1 MTLPLARLHQCYSTR
16 YTLARS
22 ILSLVPSPKIQQKWT
37 LQRILTTSASGQE
50 NNINNPSKPITAT
63 AAGDNVIPTDNA
75 DNTLDPG
82 LYIVATPI
90 GNLEDITLRAL
101 RVLRTADKIL
111 CEDTRRT
118 GQLLNHFSIKT
129 PMESYHLH
137 NEHNKLSKIVEELR
151 RGAALALVSDAG
163 IPAIN
168 DPGGQLITAAVE
180 EGLAVVPIPGPSATL
195 TALTA
200 SGLSM
205 SSFTF
210 CGFVE
215 AKSGARIKQFT
226 KWKDLESTL
235 IFFVSPH
242 ALVAALEDASSVF
255 GKERRC
261 CLAREL
267 TKTYEEFWRSSLS
280 DALVEFKERGP
291 RGEFTLV
298 IEGSQGG
305 EGEEEASDEEVIAR
319 LKQMIEEGTVPSQA
333 ARQVALDLKV
343 NKKRVYALSLQLK

>member
-1 MTLPLARLHQCYSTR
+1 MQ
-16 YTLARS
+16 
-22 ILSLVPSPKIQQKWT
+22 KIF
-37 LQRILTTSASGQE
+37 TTSAVGQQKDQDSPS
-50 NNINNPSKPITAT
+50 NPAADTAGT
-63 AAGDNVIPTDNA
+63 QDDDNST
-75 DNTLDPG
+75 TSLLDPG

-101 RVLRTADKIL
+101 RVLRTADRIL

-129 PMESYHLH
+129 PMTSFHLH
-137 NEHNKLSKIVEELR
+137 NENQKLSRVVEELQK
-151 RGAALALVSDAG
+151 GAALALVSDAG

-168 DPGGQLITAAVE
+168 DPGGQLIVAAVE
-180 EGLAVVPIPGPSATL
+180 QGLNVVPIPGPSATL

-200 SGLSM
+200 SGLNM
-205 SSFTF
+205 ASFTF
-210 CGFVE
+210 CGFME

-242 ALVAALEDASSVF
+242 ALLGALEDAVAVF
-255 GKERRC
+255 GGERRC

-267 TKTYEEFWRSSLS
+267 TKTHEEFWRSSLS
-280 DALVEFKERGP
+280 ESLVEFKERGP

-298 IEGSQGG
+298 IEGSAGG
-305 EGEEEASDEEVIAR
+305 EQGEEATDEEVLAV
-319 LKQMIEEGTVPSQA
+319 LKQLIEEGTAPSQA
-333 ARQVALDLKV
+333 ARQVALDLNV

>member
-1 MTLPLARLHQCYSTR
+1 MATLPLAHLHRCYCSR
-16 YTLARS
+16 YILARS
-22 ILSLVPSPKIQQKWT
+22 ISPFIPSPIIQQKWSI
-37 LQRILTTSASGQE
+37 QRIFTTSAVGQQSDK
-50 NNINNPSKPITAT
+50 NSPSNPTASTAGNIDTTDSTAL
-63 AAGDNVIPTDNA
+63 
-75 DNTLDPG
+75 LDPG

-137 NEHNKLSKIVEELR
+137 NENNKLNKVVDTLR

-168 DPGGQLITAAVE
+168 DPGGHLIAAAIE
-180 EGLAVVPIPGPSATL
+180 QGLPVIPIPGPSATL

-210 CGFVE
+210 CGFIE
-215 AKSGARIKQFT
+215 AKSGSRVKQFT

-242 ALVAALEDASSVF
+242 ALLGALEDAIAVF
-255 GKERRC
+255 GAERRC

-267 TKTYEEFWRSSLS
+267 TKTHEEFWRSSLTA
-280 DALVEFKERGP
+280 ALVEFKKRGP

-298 IEGSQGG
+298 VEGSSAV
-305 EGEEEASDEEVIAR
+305 EAREEATDEEVMAV
-319 LKQMIEEGTVPSQA
+319 LKQLIEEGTAPSQA
-333 ARQVALDLKV
+333 ARQVALDLNV